1 MRASIRMDE
10 SEMENS
16 LTDDKYSALCE
27 LARSG
32 QTKHLK
38 KFLSETAGNEIVGSQ
53 IFTADS
59 ASPNVLRRVSPF
71 SLAARFGRVE
81 MVKFFLQ
88 QFPRSI
94 ELNPGAGEYR
104 RDPAHRKELR
114 HDLPLYWAC
123 LNGQLEVAKLLVSAG
138 AMVDLPNC
146 MQASPLQAAASNGH
160 VKVMDFLVGKG
171 AEVNATD
178 MFGYS
183 PLLAAV
189 SGGHLRAV
197 QYLLGKK
204 ADVNQRT
211 FEGYTVVH
219 VAAEAGEYA
228 VVEFLLDSGISPMFN
243 EAIAKCEKYVPCPL
257 FLAAASG
264 QPVTIPLILHRECAP
279 EYREEA
285 ISLLGVGTH
294 WGSVRHW
301 AHRLPGDV
309 HRNDSPEE
317 CLALLERSL
326 GPGHCLTMELWL
338 REEELE
344 FVSLSEKVL
353 QDTVRAWKEEV
364 KRSVYRQSY
373 QVQSLLETYLQKII
387 RRCRRYMYEYQ
398 TFVVADRLLLQ
409 LYQIVSTSLEVL
421 EILQV
426 LRVKHKCEADGN
438 LQTVFSTL
446 LFLMLVWLQRDHEAT
461 LNHRTSADS
470 ATRVGVHK
478 VCADRECDEIGRKL
492 VGEHL
497 FFTEGKTL
505 LHLALSTVPD
515 KLKKDSWGVSYSVS
529 TMDSVRLVFDLELLV
544 TALLQWG
551 ADAAIDTPDW
561 NGERPLHLAV
571 KLANTTTMDMIAPLI
586 AHGAHL
592 DYVNRKGWTALDICK
607 RREVRELLS
616 PSGPLPLTCLACRV
630 ITDNQLPYEA
640 LPIPPRIKSII
651 ASHHRKSF
659 FSSR

>member
-1 MRASIRMDE
+1 MDE
-10 SEMENS
+10 PETEHG

-32 QTKHLK
+32 QTKRLK
-38 KFLSETAGNEIVGSQ
+38 KFLLEKAGNEIVGSQ
-53 IFTADS
+53 IFSADS

-71 SLAARFGRVE
+71 SLAARFGRVDT
-81 MVKFFLQ
+81 VKFFLQ
-88 QFPRSI
+88 QFPHSI
-94 ELNPGAGEYR
+94 KLNPGASEYR
-104 RDPAHRKELR
+104 EDPRLRKELR

-160 VKVMDFLVGKG
+160 VKVMEFLVGKG
-171 AEVNATD
+171 ADVNTTD

-189 SGGHLRAV
+189 LGGHLKAV

-204 ADVNQRT
+204 AAVSQRT
-211 FEGYTVVH
+211 FEGYSVMH
-219 VAAEAGEYA
+219 VAAEAGHVT
-228 VVEFLLDSGISPMFN
+228 VVEFLLESGISPMFDK
-243 EAIAKCEKYVPCPL
+243 ATAKSEKYTPCPL

-264 QPVTIPLILHRECAP
+264 LEVTAPLMLHSECTI
-279 EYREEA
+279 EFREEA
-285 ISLLGVGTH
+285 ISLLCVGSR
-294 WGSVRHW
+294 WGNLRDW
-301 AHRLPGDV
+301 TQRLPSGV
-309 HRNDSPEE
+309 QRNDNPEE
-317 CLALLERSL
+317 CFEILERSL
-326 GPGHCLTMELWL
+326 GAGHRLITELWL

-344 FVSLSEKVL
+344 FASLSEKVL
-353 QDTVRAWKEEV
+353 QDAVRMWREEV

-398 TFVVADRLLLQ
+398 TFVIADKLLLQ
-409 LYQIVSTSLEVL
+409 LYQIMNTSLDVL
-421 EILQV
+421 EILQI
-426 LRVKHKCEADGN
+426 LRAKHRCEADGN

-446 LFLMLVWLQRDHEAT
+446 LFLMLVWLQREHAAV
-461 LNHRTSADS
+461 LNHRENS
-470 ATRVGVHK
+470 ATTRAGVPK
-478 VCADRECDEIGRKL
+478 VCTDRECDEIGRKL

-515 KLKKDSWGVSYSVS
+515 KIKKDSWGVLYSVS
-529 TMDSVRLVFDLELLV
+529 TIDSVRLVFDLGLLV

-571 KLANTTTMDMIAPLI
+571 KLANTTTMDVIAPLVKL
-586 AHGAHL
+586 GVHL

-607 RREVRELLS
+607 RKEARELLT
-616 PSGPLPLTCLACRV
+616 PSGPLPLSCLTCHV
-630 ITDNQLPYEA
+630 IIDSQIPYEA
-640 LPIPPRIKSII
+640 LAIPPRIKGVI